1 MSMFLQENMGVV
13 PLEEDDDE
21 LSSGGDNEALDEDGI
36 FSGVKKFLNGSGR
49 SEPSLTDLNK
59 ATTKA
64 EMQKVIDTFER
75 RLVNKATTKAEMQ
88 KVIDTIERRLE
99 YTEQW
104 LKDSA
109 LADPWPSIADSE
121 DDKKKIKQE
130 SNLLK
135 GLKSRA
141 QGKLRS
147 LRN

>member
-36 FSGVKKFLNGSGR
+36 LSGVKKFYSGSD
-49 SEPSLTDLNK
+49 SSDVSDFTEQLNK

-64 EMQKVIDTFER
+64 EVQKVID
-75 RLVNKATTKAEMQ
+75 K
-88 KVIDTIERRLE
+88 IERGLE
-99 YTEQW
+99 YTEKW

-109 LADPWPSIADSE
+109 LADSSKGAHLIADSE
-121 DDKKKIKQE
+121 EDKKKMKQE
-130 SNLLK
+130 RNLLK

-147 LRN
+147 LKN

>member
-13 PLEEDDDE
+13 PLEDDDDDE
-21 LSSGGDNEALDEDGI
+21 LSSDGDNEALDEDGI
-36 FSGVKKFLNGSGR
+36 LSGVKKFLNAVH
-49 SEPSLTDLNK
+49 PPKLSLTEQLNK

-64 EMQKVIDTFER
+64 EVQKVID
-75 RLVNKATTKAEMQ
+75 K
-88 KVIDTIERRLE
+88 IERGLA
-99 YTEQW
+99 YTEKW

-109 LADPWPSIADSE
+109 LADSIKGAIVDSE

-130 SNLLK
+130 RNLLK
-135 GLKSRA
+135 SLKSRA

>member
-36 FSGVKKFLNGSGR
+36 LSGVKKFYSGSD
-49 SEPSLTDLNK
+49 SSDVSDFTEQLNK

-64 EMQKVIDTFER
+64 EVQKVID
-75 RLVNKATTKAEMQ
+75 K
-88 KVIDTIERRLE
+88 IEKSLE
-99 YTEQW
+99 HTEKW
-104 LKDSA
+104 LKDGA
-109 LADPWPSIADSE
+109 LAHFAKGGLIRNSYANSE
-121 DDKKKIKQE
+121 DNKKKIKQE

-147 LRN
+147 LKN

>member
-21 LSSGGDNEALDEDGI
+21 LSSGGDNEALAEDGI
-36 FSGVKKFLNGSGR
+36 LSGVKKFYSGSD
-49 SEPSLTDLNK
+49 SSDVSDFTEQLNK

-64 EMQKVIDTFER
+64 EVQKVID
-75 RLVNKATTKAEMQ
+75 K
-88 KVIDTIERRLE
+88 IERGLE
-99 YTEQW
+99 FTESW
-104 LKDSA
+104 FKESA
-109 LADPWPSIADSE
+109 LADSIKGAITDSE
-121 DDKKKIKQE
+121 DDKKKIKQY

-135 GLKSRA
+135 SLKSRA

>member
-36 FSGVKKFLNGSGR
+36 LSGVKKFYSGSD
-49 SEPSLTDLNK
+49 SSDVSDFTEQLNK

-64 EMQKVIDTFER
+64 EVQKVID
-75 RLVNKATTKAEMQ
+75 K
-88 KVIDTIERRLE
+88 IEKSLE
-99 YTEQW
+99 HTEKW
-104 LKDSA
+104 LKDSTLEHFA
-109 LADPWPSIADSE
+109 KGGLIRNSYANSE
-121 DDKKKIKQE
+121 DNKKKIKQE
-130 SNLLK
+130 NNLLK

-147 LRN
+147 LKN